1 MRVFL
6 GIVHYSLL
14 LPNLHATLHRH
25 PSAGDGKAWV
35 AQGVVDDVA
44 SAVPWRMC
52 GLEAPESDWLD
63 DTTMITEVSSVGRGV
78 KNARAHVKATY
89 LNESWVSEL
98 TSIPR
103 MFSSHVDYDPQWH

>member
-1 MRVFL
+1 MPPKYMRVFL

-35 AQGVVDDVA
+35 AQGVIDDVA

-78 KNARAHVKATY
+78 KNARAHVKDTY
-89 LNESWVSEL
+89 LN
-98 TSIPR
+98 
-103 MFSSHVDYDPQWH
+103 